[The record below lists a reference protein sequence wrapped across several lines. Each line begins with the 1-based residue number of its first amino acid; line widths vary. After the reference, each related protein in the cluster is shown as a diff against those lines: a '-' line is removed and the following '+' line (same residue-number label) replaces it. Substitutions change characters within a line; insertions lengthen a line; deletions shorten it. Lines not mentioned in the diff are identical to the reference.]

1 MISHNEVD
9 KHYYSPDTMQK
20 EMPAMPLSFQFTSAQ
35 TITEERDSKQRLPVI
50 TWHCSDLEILGY
62 AHALKT
68 SFENQ
73 QHGNNMSLFTIWT

>member
-1 MISHNEVD
+1 MGTSPLNNEE
-9 KHYYSPDTMQK
+9 KYIEY
-20 EMPAMPLSFQFTSAQ
+20 AMK

-73 QHGNNMSLFTIWT
+73 QHGDNMSLFTIWT